1 MTATWTVLVCGDRAS
16 GDDGAASA
24 AVERLPRR
32 LRSEVRIRSCSELQP
47 GELVSALLSGP
58 CLVLDT
64 VEGVAPGA
72 VISLPLAELLT
83 GGSPNLRSSHAIA
96 MPLVVRLAAAVG
108 APLAAGTFLGIGG
121 SAYHA
126 AGPLSRDVDAAL
138 DGYVAAIVTHLRPGT
153 PARRVSRRRRPAAK
167 PLRG

>member
-1 MTATWTVLVCGDRAS
+1 VLLLDRFLGIGGESALFFT
-16 GDDGAASA
+16 GVLIVALLGGIAPAA
-24 AVERLPRR
+24 L
-32 LRSEVRIRSCSELQP
+32 
-47 GELVSALLSGP
+47 SALLSGP

-72 VISLPLAELLT
+72 VISVPLAELLT

-153 PARRVSRRRRPAAK
+153 PARRASRRRRPAAK